1 MVAIILA
8 ILPYCTPQQDP
19 EKLTLCIDWMIQCVA
34 GDLENNEEPCA
45 EGLDPELSP

>member
-8 ILPYCTPQQDP
+8 ILPYCTPQDNP
-19 EKLTLCIDWMIQCVA
+19 VILTACIDYFVQCVD

-45 EGLDPELSP
+45 EQIDPELVP